1 MDEKIRELIE
11 DSGWINMSM
20 IIEVQGNDPGHVK
33 DALEKMAEKIK
44 NEKNIKVYAT
54 DFDETKEVKEKW
66 YSLNLEIKLAARDF
80 SHLTN
85 LALLYSPSVVEILE
99 PKDSIKIPIGEAQN
113 ILVDISNVVTAL
125 AQAVFIQEG
134 RLKKMQKPE
143 SGA

>member
-11 DSGWINMSM
+11 DAGWINMSM
-20 IIEVQGNDPGHVK
+20 IIEVQGNDQGHVK
-33 DALEKMAEKIK
+33 ESLEKMAEKIK
-44 NEKNIKVYAT
+44 NEKNIEVYAT
-54 DFDETKEVKEKW
+54 DFDETKEIKENW
-66 YSLNLEIKLAARDF
+66 YSLNLEIKLIARDF
-80 SHLTN
+80 GRLTN
-85 LALLYSPSVVEILE
+85 IALLYSPSVVEILE
-99 PKDSIKIPIGEAQN
+99 PKDNIKIPIGEAQN